1 MNSYVKL
8 KQISK
13 RFPGVLALDN
23 VDFDVLPGEIHALLG
38 ENGAGKTVLTNI
50 LSGRY
55 QLDEG
60 EIYIKGEKVESDNWS
75 ARDALEQGI
84 GMIYQDFML
93 VEEHTVL
100 ENIALADLSIPFFP
114 DYDKIHSTIIELGKK
129 YQLEVDPN
137 AKIWQL
143 SVGEKQRVEIIK
155 ALMHGTKVLIMDE
168 PTAVLTPQE
177 SDDLF
182 KIVKKLA
189 EEGTSIIFISHKLP
203 EVFAICDRI
212 TVLRKGKQIGS
223 VNVSDTNEKELAKMM
238 VGREVFLKTDKA
250 EYKPGNP
257 VIELKEISAISDRQ
271 TRALNKLSLT
281 VNKGEIFGLA
291 GVSGNGQKE
300 LAEVITGLRPI
311 TEGFIYISGKDISE
325 NSPRKAIREGIG
337 HIPDDRIGM
346 GVVPDLGMPKSMV
359 LKNYREERFSL
370 KGIFLK
376 KEAIV
381 SYTNKLIEKFN
392 IKTTGIESPVKL
404 LSGGN
409 LQKVILARELS
420 ESPPALVAVHPTQ
433 GLDIGATEFV
443 RNSLENQRINGAA
456 ILLISEDLEELM
468 AVSDRIGVIYDGE
481 IVDVMQTKDTNIEA
495 LGLLMTAGKHAAA

>member
-1 MNSYVKL
+1 MKPYVKL
-8 KQISK
+8 QSITK

-60 EIYIKGEKVESDNWS
+60 ELSIKGNKVNALKWS
-75 ARDALEQGI
+75 ARNALEHGI

-114 DYDKIHSTIIELGKK
+114 DYEKIYNTITELGIK
-129 YQLEVDPN
+129 YQLEIDPN

-155 ALMHGTKVLIMDE
+155 ALMHETKVLIMDE

-189 EEGTSIIFISHKLP
+189 MEGTSIIFISHKLP
-203 EVFAICDRI
+203 EVFSICDRI
-212 TVLRKGKQIGS
+212 TVLRKGKHIGT
-223 VNVSDTNEKELAKMM
+223 VNVTDTNEKELAKMM
-238 VGREVFLKTDKA
+238 VGREVFLKTNKA
-250 EYKPGNP
+250 EYTPGPP
-257 VIELKEISAISDRQ
+257 VIELIGISALSDRK
-271 TRALNKLSLT
+271 TPALNKLSIT
-281 VNKGEIFGLA
+281 VNQGEIYGLA

-300 LAEVITGLRPI
+300 LAEVITGLRPSTDGKMVI
-311 TEGFIYISGKDISE
+311 NGKDISE
-325 NSPRKAIREGIG
+325 NTPRKAIREGVG

-359 LKNYREERFSL
+359 LKNYREERFSF

-376 KEAIV
+376 NEAIIN
-381 SYTNKLIEKFN
+381 YTKKLIEKFN
-392 IKTTGIESPVKL
+392 IKTSGIESPVKL

-409 LQKVILARELS
+409 LQKVIIAREIS
-420 ESPPALVAVHPTQ
+420 ESPSALVAVHPTQ
-433 GLDIGATEFV
+433 GLDVGATEFV
-443 RNSLENQRINGAA
+443 RDSLEKQRIDGAA
-456 ILLISEDLEELM
+456 ILLISEDLEELL
-468 AVSDRIGVIYDGE
+468 AISDRIGVIYEGE
-481 IVDVMQTKDTNIEA
+481 IVDVSLTKDTNIEA
-495 LGLLMTAGKHAAA
+495 LGLLMTGGKIAAV